1 MPTIVVIER
10 QAQTHDPSLP
20 SCFLCNRCHFRKCH
34 ASVCRKE
41 SSSIGKS
48 FEIRIDEQTIA
59 AQARTVFQEQRDQ
72 IAKAACRHIVL
83 AWEKTV

>member
-20 SCFLCNRCHFRKCH
+20 SCFLCNRCHFGKCH

-41 SSSIGKS
+41 SSLIGKR
-48 FEIRIDEQTIA
+48 FKIRIDEPTTA
-59 AQARTVFQEQRDQ
+59 AQARTVLQKQRDQ
-72 IAKAACRHIVL
+72 ITKAACRHDF
-83 AWEKTV
+83 APSPR